1 MSRSIE
7 PSKGVYQRRR
17 FLRLLLILIT
27 FIFNCTAGAQSERHE
42 TNASTS
48 SFKTRKQTEG
58 LFWSLVPF
66 IKPSEITVKELQC
79 FNEITFPNREHF
91 CHYDRA
97 CFTIFSDC
105 CSDYEKRCGT
115 QELHE
120 LKTSVWKCVD
130 WAWKLGCFIEEVTG
144 VWMVYKCPTD
154 WSVEESRSRCE
165 NAPPKFSLQ
174 FSYPIEDHIPVI
186 GTNRYTFRNKFCA
199 LCNGMENYTAWNLG
213 VSSPVSPP
221 EGLDLNSKLKFIEKN
236 GGNIDHIT
244 LTDEQP
250 RRFCYGQNYI
260 DNCNLTNDTSYKA
273 CVNGPV
279 GLVNSREL
287 YFKNAACAKC
297 NGHPGLT
304 GISYVSVFGKSPSQ
318 TFSLV
323 FNSKKTGKKV
333 TTSTVVSKNCPD
345 GTVYD
350 TNLKFCREGYVVS
363 SSGRLMTMSL
373 YCFV

>member
-250 RRFCYGQNYI
+250 RRFCYGQIYI

-287 YFKNAACAKC
+287 YF
-297 NGHPGLT
+297 
-304 GISYVSVFGKSPSQ
+304 
-318 TFSLV
+318 
-323 FNSKKTGKKV
+323 
-333 TTSTVVSKNCPD
+333 
-345 GTVYD
+345 
-350 TNLKFCREGYVVS
+350 
-363 SSGRLMTMSL
+363 
-373 YCFV
+373 